1 VLIIVLIVKM
11 SSSIITALDNH
22 TPKQIGENGSTEYT
36 WSNSVREQIVQ
47 FSFQLVRTK
56 GEPQVIA
63 LESVLK
69 TILETLK
76 ARQDK
81 THDSESLGLLSIL
94 YRMIG
99 STRDIIDGKGEYLLT
114 YMMIYTWYEFYP
126 ELSRFALLSL
136 FYTDEKITHQYGSWK
151 DIKKFC
157 GYCLTKDSN
166 NASHPLVVTAI
177 ELANDKL
184 YSDNILLNSAGA
196 GAGSDKTNVSLVAR
210 WIPREKS
217 KYGWLFKL
225 LATHYYSDYLFTA
238 KTPVQIEKAQ
248 KKCYM
253 EYRKLISE
261 LNVKLDTLQIKQC
274 SNNWSNIDFKKV
286 TSISFTKQKQAFLN
300 LKKGTKSAE
309 ARYPDRQDRVECS
322 ENFTK
327 FVEKS
332 IKEGKEIKGARVGM
346 ESFTKQAKD
355 LLNQTQDST
364 VKLQIDL
371 LNSQWRDNS
380 KQTGKLAKML
390 AMVDVSGSMEGDPM
404 NVAIALGIRIA
415 DKSILGKRVMTF
427 SSNPTWVNLENH
439 DDFVSQV
446 KAISRAEWGMNTNIY
461 KAMKMILGAIEE
473 NKLTPEEVQDM
484 VLAILSDMQI
494 DQAYEHGVNKD
505 TLYENIE
512 TMYIE
517 AGMRVHGKPYKPP
530 HIIFWNLR
538 STSGFPTLS
547 TQPNVSML
555 SGFSASFLNLF
566 CEQGMEAL
574 ESITPWA
581 QLERTLENERYNI
594 LKEFIAGYFW

>member
-1 VLIIVLIVKM
+1 M
-11 SSSIITALDNH
+11 SSIITALDNH

-47 FSFQLVRTK
+47 LSFQLVRTK
-56 GEPQVIA
+56 GEAQIIA

-69 TILETLK
+69 SILETLK

-81 THDSESLGLLSIL
+81 THDSESLGLLSLL

-126 ELSRFALLSL
+126 ELAKFALLCL
-136 FYTDEKITHQYGSWK
+136 FHTDEKITHQYGSWK

-157 GYCLTKDSN
+157 GYCLSKDSN
-166 NASHPLVVTAI
+166 NASHPLVLSAI
-177 ELANDKL
+177 ELVNNKL
-184 YSDNILLNSAGA
+184 YSDNILLNNDYY
-196 GAGSDKTNVSLVAR
+196 DKSKASLVAK

-238 KTPVQIEKAQ
+238 KTPEQIEKAQ

-253 EYRKLISE
+253 EYRQLISA

-274 SNNWSNIDFKKV
+274 SNNWSDIDFKKV

-300 LKKGTKSAE
+300 LKKGTKDSE
-309 ARYPDRQDRVECS
+309 SRYPDRQDRVECA

-327 FVEKS
+327 FVVTS

-346 ESFTKQAKD
+346 ESFTKQAMD
-355 LLNQTQDST
+355 LLRQKQEPAT
-364 VKLQIDL
+364 KLQIDL

-380 KQTGKLAKML
+380 KQTGKLGKMV

-404 NVAIALGIRIA
+404 AVAIALGIRIA

-427 SSNPTWVNLENH
+427 SSNPKWVNLENH

-446 KAISRAEWGMNTNIY
+446 KVISSAEWGMNTNFY
-461 KAMKMILGAIEE
+461 KAMKMILDAIEE
-473 NKLTPEEVQDM
+473 NKLSPEEVQDM

-505 TLYENIE
+505 TLYKMIE

-594 LKEFIAGYFW
+594 MKEFIESYFW

>member
-1 VLIIVLIVKM
+1 M
-11 SSSIITALDNH
+11 SSIITALDNH
-22 TPKQIGENGSTEYT
+22 TPKQTGENGSTEYT

-47 FSFQLVRTK
+47 FSFQLVRTN
-56 GEPQVIA
+56 GEAQVIA

-81 THDSESLGLLSIL
+81 IHDSESLGLLSIL

-126 ELSRFALLSL
+126 ELAKFALLSL
-136 FYTDEKITHQYGSWK
+136 FYTDEKMTHQYGSWK

-166 NASHPLVVTAI
+166 NSSHPLVVTAI

-184 YSDNILLNSAGA
+184 YSDNILLNSH
-196 GAGSDKTNVSLVAR
+196 GSDKNNVSLVAR

-225 LATHYYSDYLFTA
+225 LATHYYSDYLLTA
-238 KTPVQIEKAQ
+238 KTQVQIEKAQ

-253 EYRKLISE
+253 EYRQLISA
-261 LNVKLDTLQIKQC
+261 LNIKLDTLQIKQC
-274 SNNWSNIDFKKV
+274 SNNWSEIDFKKV
-286 TSISFTKQKQAFLN
+286 TSISFTKQKQSFLN
-300 LKKGTKSAE
+300 LKKGTTTGES
-309 ARYPDRQDRVECS
+309 RYPDRQDRVECS

-327 FVEKS
+327 FVETS

-346 ESFTKQAKD
+346 DSFTKQAKD
-355 LLNQTQDST
+355 LLNQTQDPT
-364 VKLQIDL
+364 TQLQIEL

-380 KQTGKLAKML
+380 KQTGKLGKMI

-415 DKSILGKRVMTF
+415 NNSILGKRVMTF

-446 KAISRAEWGMNTNIY
+446 KVISRAEWGMNTNIY
-461 KAMKMILGAIEE
+461 KAMKMILDAIEE
-473 NKLTPEEVQDM
+473 NKLDPEEVQDM

-494 DQAYEHGVNKD
+494 DSSYEDGVNKD
-505 TLYENIE
+505 TLYKNIE

-566 CEQGMEAL
+566 CEQGIEAL